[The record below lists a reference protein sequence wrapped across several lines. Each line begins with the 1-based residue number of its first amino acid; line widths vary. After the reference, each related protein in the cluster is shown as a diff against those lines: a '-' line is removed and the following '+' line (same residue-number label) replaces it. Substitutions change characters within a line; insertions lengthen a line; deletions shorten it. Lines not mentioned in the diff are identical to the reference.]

1 MEGIVLGG
9 SGLIGKELIR
19 QLLKDPAFLI
29 VRALVRVP
37 IDIEHPKFL
46 SQTTNFSDE
55 EDFREKLGT
64 GSVVFCCIGTTM
76 KNVQGDKSAYK
87 KIDYDIAINA
97 AQYAS
102 EKQVKHFAIVSAVGA
117 NANSRN
123 FYLRLKGKIEED
135 LKAIP
140 FNSIHIF
147 RPSVLLGDRIES
159 RPAEVWIKKITKAI
173 SLFLPGKYKP
183 VYARDVAAAMIA
195 AVKKYKTGIRVYE
208 FKQMMRLIR

>member
-29 VRALVRVP
+29 VRALVRAP
-37 IDIEHPKFL
+37 LDIEHPKFL

-55 EDFREKLGT
+55 EDFREKIGT

-76 KNVQGDKSAYK
+76 KNVNGDKVAYK
-87 KIDYDIAINA
+87 MIDYDIAINA
-97 AQYAS
+97 ARFAS
-102 EKQVKHFAIVSAVGA
+102 EKQIKHFAIVSAIGA

-147 RPSVLLGDRIES
+147 RPSLLLGDRKNES
-159 RPAEVWIKKITKAI
+159 RPAEAWMQKIFKGIAI
-173 SLFLPGKYKP
+173 LLPDKYKP
-183 VYARDVAAAMIA
+183 VYATDVAAAMIA
-195 AVKKYKTGIRVYE
+195 AAKKNKTGVR
-208 FKQMMRLIR
+208 